1 MNKQIEGLLQHWGEQ
16 CRRSGMGCGLASTLG
31 ALMEWQGAPPRS
43 GYGSKSLIS
52 SAGVDLAAAEVDAVL
67 AELGRQ
73 GEQKDAQLAAAWVE
87 AGNSGRPPFCLETQL
102 VLLARVRYLTDPMP
116 LVEQQMRRVKIDG
129 RRTYD
134 LRVQELHER
143 VRDGLKVRAEARA
156 A

>member
-1 MNKQIEGLLQHWGEQ
+1 M
-16 CRRSGMGCGLASTLG
+16 
-31 ALMEWQGAPPRS
+31 
-43 GYGSKSLIS
+43 
-52 SAGVDLAAAEVDAVL
+52 DAVL

-73 GEQKDAQLAAAWVE
+73 GEQKDAQLAAAWKE
-87 AGNSGRPPFCLETQL
+87 AGNTDRPPFCLETQL

-134 LRVQELHER
+134 LRVQQLHER
-143 VRDGLKVRAEARA
+143 VQAGLKSRAEARA

>member
-1 MNKQIEGLLQHWGEQ
+1 MIKQIEGVLQHWGEQ
-16 CRRSGMGCGLASTLG
+16 CRRSGLGGGLGSTLG
-31 ALMEWQGAPPRS
+31 VLMDWRGAPPRVAYGAKTLVS
-43 GYGSKSLIS
+43 G
-52 SAGVDLAAAEVDAVL
+52 AGVDLVASEVDAVL

-73 GEQKDAQLAAAWVE
+73 GERRDASLAEAWKA
-87 AGNSGRPPFCLETQL
+87 AGNTDRPPFCLETQL

-134 LRVQELHER
+134 LRVQQLHER
-143 VRDGLKVRAEARA
+143 VRDALKERAEARA